1 MRGLGILF
9 VCVACIALSLSL
21 WLVAATIAPQL

>member
-1 MRGLGILF
+1 MRTPGILL
-9 VCVACIALSLSL
+9 VCVACIALGLSL